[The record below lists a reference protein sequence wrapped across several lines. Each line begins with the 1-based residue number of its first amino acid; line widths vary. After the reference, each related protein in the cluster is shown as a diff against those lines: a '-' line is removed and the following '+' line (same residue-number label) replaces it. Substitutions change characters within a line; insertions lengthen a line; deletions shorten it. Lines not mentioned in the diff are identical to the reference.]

1 MLVLAAVI
9 WGVSFVAQSVGME
22 TVEAFTFNSIR
33 MLIGGIVL
41 LPLVIVRL
49 RKQFRA
55 PEKTKEIKKKEL
67 KDFLKGGLACGV
79 LLCIA
84 SNLQQLA
91 FTYDMEV
98 GKVGF
103 ITALYMVFVP
113 ILGFFVGRKARV
125 TGWIGVILGTIGLY
139 LLCMTEGFSSV
150 GVGDFLV
157 LGCAVFY
164 ALHILVIDR
173 FIERV
178 DDIGLSC
185 AQYLVSGIISAVFMF
200 AFETPQM
207 SAIIATA
214 PTILYAGIMSC
225 GVAFTFQVVGQ
236 KSVEPTVASLLLCL
250 ESVFSVLFGW
260 LLLHEV
266 LSTREF
272 IGCAVMFV
280 AVLISQI
287 PEKKKIRG

>member
-1 MLVLAAVI
+1 MLVLAALI

-113 ILGFFVGRKARV
+113 IFGFFVGRKARV